1 MTDTSGRSGAGTE
14 PRGPRLT
21 GEERAMAAG
30 EAGEAVASAM
40 RIVLGAARASGA
52 ARLLPVESA
61 HIDSCLYHGVA
72 GLDFAERLVRLG
84 GRTAVPA
91 TLNVGS
97 LDLLHP
103 GLARPAG
110 QDAAGA
116 RRLMDAYTAL
126 GCTPT
131 WTCAPYQL
139 DHRPSAGT
147 HVAWAESNA
156 IAFVNSVLGART
168 DRYGD
173 FLDISAALTGRV
185 PEAGLHLTANRRARV
200 VIDCAGVS
208 RALLSEDAAWGA
220 LGIVVGALA
229 GIRVPALTGLPD
241 DVDEDRLKALG
252 AAGASAGGVALFHV
266 VGVTPEAPTL
276 AAALRGGLP
285 EARHTVTTT
294 MLREARDLVS
304 TPEGARVDAVCLGTP
319 HFSLTEFERLAGL
332 LRGRA
337 AFDRGTTVYVATS
350 RSVLAAARERGLAQ
364 ECERA
369 GAVIVTDTC
378 TYVTPILDPGTRVVM
393 TNSGKWAWYAPA
405 NIGVDAVLGSLGE
418 CVSSA
423 RAGEVRRDES
433 LWR

>member
-1 MTDTSGRSGAGTE
+1 MSETFPQQE
-14 PRGPRLT
+14 PRLT
-21 GEERAMAAG
+21 PQERAMAAG

-52 ARLLPVESA
+52 THLLPVESA
-61 HIDSCLYHGVA
+61 HIDSCLYHGEA
-72 GLDFAERLVRLG
+72 GLDFAERLVALG

-103 GLARPAG
+103 GLARPEGA
-110 QDAAGA
+110 DATGA

-126 GCTPT
+126 GCRPT

-139 DHRPSAGT
+139 DHRPAAGT

-156 IAFVNSVLGART
+156 IAFVNSVLGARS

-185 PEAGLHLTANRRARV
+185 PAAGLHLTANRRARI
-200 VIDCAGVS
+200 VIDCSGVS
-208 RALLSEDAAWGA
+208 RRLLAEDAAWGA
-220 LGIVVGALA
+220 LGVVVGRLA
-229 GIRVPALTGLPD
+229 GTRVPALTGLPGD
-241 DVDEDRLKALG
+241 TDEDRLKALG

-276 AAALRGGLP
+276 ADALQHGEP
-285 EARHTVTTT
+285 EARHTVTTA
-294 MLREARDLVS
+294 MLREARDQLS
-304 TPEGARVDAVCLGTP
+304 TPEGSRVDAVCLGTP
-319 HFSLTEFERLAGL
+319 HFSLTEFERLAAL
-332 LRGRA
+332 LRDRP
-337 AFDRGTTVYVATS
+337 AFAPGTRVYVATG
-350 RSVLAAARERGLAQ
+350 RSVLAAARERGYAQ

-369 GAVIVTDTC
+369 GATLVTDTC
-378 TYVTPILDPGTRVVM
+378 TYVTPILDPGVRVVM

-405 NIGVDAVLGSLGE
+405 NIGVDAVLGTLGE
-418 CVSSA
+418 CVASA
-423 RAGEVRRDES
+423 RAGEVRRDED